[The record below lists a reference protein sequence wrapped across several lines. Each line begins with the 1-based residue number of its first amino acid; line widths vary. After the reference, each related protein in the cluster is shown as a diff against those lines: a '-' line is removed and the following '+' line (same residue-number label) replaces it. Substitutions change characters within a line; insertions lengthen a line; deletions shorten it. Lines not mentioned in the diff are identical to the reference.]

1 MHFGDDLFSASKIME
16 YEISGKEY
24 LEDLQINYV
33 VKTNCINYFS
43 VMIKEK
49 ETIKGFTLNQL
60 KEHFISIGEPSFRAE
75 QVFKWIYGDMVDDF
89 DSMNNLPKSLRNK
102 LAEKFII
109 DTLRYSTTAISTST
123 GTKKYIFETNE
134 GHKIESVVIPEK
146 KRTTLCI
153 STQVGCPLDCKFCA
167 TGLMGFKKNLTA
179 GEIFDQFKLASKDY
193 KESVITNIVYMGMG
207 EPLLN
212 FNETVKSLEI
222 FAEELT
228 TGISLKKITVS
239 TAGIAPK
246 IKELEETGLKVKLA
260 FSLHSC
266 FEDIRNK
273 IMPINKK
280 YSLKENIEA
289 LKSYAMKTK
298 TRITFEYVMLNEIN
312 DRDEDIKALARL
324 MSTIPSKLNI
334 IPFNSLEHMNPSGL
348 AGQLKSTPMER
359 IQEFADK
366 LRAKNITVMLR
377 NTQGDD
383 IAAACGQLAI
393 KSLTPALSNQSRR
406 GRASTEG
413 EGV

>member
-1 MHFGDDLFSASKIME
+1 M
-16 YEISGKEY
+16 
-24 LEDLQINYV
+24 IN
-33 VKTNCINYFS
+33 
-43 VMIKEK
+43 EK
-49 ETIKGFTLNQL
+49 EIKTLKGL
-60 KEHFISIGEPSFRAE
+60 ILPEMREYFISVGEPTFRAE
-75 QVFKWIYGDMVDDF
+75 QVFKWMYGDMVDDF

-102 LAEKFII
+102 LSEKFTLN
-109 DTLRYSTTAISTST
+109 TLRHSTSAISTST

-167 TGLMGFKKNLTA
+167 TGLMGYKKNLTA

-193 KESVITNIVYMGMG
+193 KDSVITNIVYMGMG

-212 FNETVKSLEI
+212 FKETVKSLEI

-239 TAGIAPK
+239 TAGIAPT

-266 FEDIRNK
+266 FEDIRNN

-289 LKSYAMKTK
+289 LKSYSMKTK

-312 DRDEDIKALARL
+312 DRDEDIKAVARL

-348 AGQLKSTPMER
+348 AGQLRSTPMER

-383 IAAACGQLAI
+383 IAAACGQLAFR
-393 KSLTPALSNQSRR
+393 KQN
-406 GRASTEG
+406 
-413 EGV
+413 

>member
-1 MHFGDDLFSASKIME
+1 
-16 YEISGKEY
+16 
-24 LEDLQINYV
+24 
-33 VKTNCINYFS
+33 
-43 VMIKEK
+43 MIKEK
-49 ETIKGFTLNQL
+49 MTLKGYTLPEL
-60 KEHFISIGEPSFRAE
+60 KQYFLSENEPEFRAA
-75 QVFKWIYGDMVDDF
+75 QVFKWIYCDMVDSF
-89 DSMNNLPKSLRNK
+89 EEMSNLSRSLRNK
-102 LAEKFII
+102 LSEKFSI
-109 DTLRYSTTAISTST
+109 DTLRYSTNEISNVTR
-123 GTKKYIFETNE
+123 TKKYIFETQE

-167 TGLMGFKKNLTA
+167 TGLMGYKKNLTA

-193 KESVITNIVYMGMG
+193 KDSEITNIVYMGMG

-212 FNETVKSLEI
+212 FKETVKSLQI

-289 LKSYAMKTK
+289 LKSYAAKTN
-298 TRITFEYVMLNEIN
+298 TRITFEYVMLEGIN
-312 DRDEDIKALARL
+312 DRNEDIKALARL

-348 AGQLKSTPMER
+348 AGKLRSTPIER
-359 IQEFADK
+359 INIFADK
-366 LRAKNITVMLR
+366 LREKNITVMLR

-383 IAAACGQLAI
+383 IAAACGQLAT
-393 KSLTPALSNQSRR
+393 KVQ
-406 GRASTEG
+406 
-413 EGV
+413 V

>member
-1 MHFGDDLFSASKIME
+1 
-16 YEISGKEY
+16 
-24 LEDLQINYV
+24 V
-33 VKTNCINYFS
+33 
-43 VMIKEK
+43 IKEK
-49 ETIKGFTLNQL
+49 EKHTLKGLTLPEL
-60 KEHFISIGEPSFRAE
+60 KEYFNSINEPAFRAG
-75 QVFKWIYGDMVDDF
+75 QVFKWMYGNMVDDF
-89 DSMNNLPKSLRNK
+89 DSMNNLPKSLRKK
-102 LAEKFII
+102 LTEEFKIN
-109 DTLRYSTTAISTST
+109 TLRYMTSEISAST

-134 GHKIESVVIPEK
+134 GNKIESVVIPEK

-167 TGLMGFKKNLTA
+167 TGLMGYKKNLAA

-193 KESVITNIVYMGMG
+193 KESEITNIVYMGMG

-212 FNETVKSLEI
+212 FKETVKSLEI

-228 TGISLKKITVS
+228 TGIILKKITVS

-289 LKSYAMKTK
+289 LKSYAARTN
-298 TRITFEYVMLNEIN
+298 TRITFEYVMLGGVN
-312 DRDEDIKALARL
+312 DRNEDIKALARL

-348 AGQLKSTPMER
+348 AANLKSTPLER
-359 IQEFADK
+359 IKYFADR
-366 LRAKNITVMLR
+366 LREKNIMVMLR

-393 KSLTPALSNQSRR
+393 KVQR
-406 GRASTEG
+406 
-413 EGV
+413 

>member
-1 MHFGDDLFSASKIME
+1 M
-16 YEISGKEY
+16 
-24 LEDLQINYV
+24 IN
-33 VKTNCINYFS
+33 
-43 VMIKEK
+43 EK
-49 ETIKGFTLNQL
+49 EIKTIKGFTLQ
-60 KEHFISIGEPSFRAE
+60 EIRDYFVSEGESAFRAE
-75 QVFKWIYGDMVDDF
+75 QVFKWMYGDLVDDF
-89 DSMNNLPKSLRNK
+89 NEMSNLPKALRTK
-102 LAEKFII
+102 LSETFNI
-109 DTLRYSTTAISTST
+109 DTLSYSTSELSPSTR
-123 GTKKYIFETNE
+123 TKKYIFETSE
-134 GHKIESVVIPEK
+134 GNKIESVVIPEK

-167 TGLMGFKKNLTA
+167 TGLMGYKKNLTA
-179 GEIFDQFKLASKDY
+179 GEIFDQFKLTGKDY
-193 KESVITNIVYMGMG
+193 KDSAITNIVYMGMG

-212 FNETVKSLEI
+212 FNETVKSLQI

-239 TAGIAPK
+239 TAGIATK

-266 FEDIRNK
+266 FEEIRSK

-298 TRITFEYVMLNEIN
+298 TRITFEYVMLDGIN

-324 MSTIPSKLNI
+324 ISTIPSKLNI

-348 AGQLKSTPMER
+348 AGQLRSAPMER
-359 IQEFADK
+359 IQTFADK
-366 LRAKNITVMLR
+366 LREKNITVMVR

-393 KSLTPALSNQSRR
+393 KAQQK
-406 GRASTEG
+406 
-413 EGV
+413 

>member
-1 MHFGDDLFSASKIME
+1 
-16 YEISGKEY
+16 
-24 LEDLQINYV
+24 V
-33 VKTNCINYFS
+33 
-43 VMIKEK
+43 IKEK
-49 ETIKGFTLNQL
+49 HTLKGLTLPEL
-60 KEHFISIGEPSFRAE
+60 KEYFISEGEPAFRAK
-75 QVFKWIYGDMVDDF
+75 QVFKWIYGDMVDEF
-89 DSMNNLPKSLRNK
+89 NEMNNVPKALRTK
-102 LAEKFII
+102 LSEHFNI
-109 DTLRYSTTAISTST
+109 DTLEYSSSKLSTST
-123 GTKKYIFETNE
+123 RTKKYIFKTSE
-134 GHKIESVVIPEK
+134 GNKIESVVIPEK

-167 TGLMGFKKNLTA
+167 TGLMGYKKNLSA

-193 KESVITNIVYMGMG
+193 KESEITNIVYMGMG

-212 FNETVKSLEI
+212 FKETVRSLEI

-246 IKELEETGLKVKLA
+246 IKELEETGLKVKIA

-280 YSLKENIEA
+280 YSLKDNIEA
-289 LKSYAMKTK
+289 LKSYAAKTN
-298 TRITFEYVMLNEIN
+298 TRITFEYVMLDGVN

-334 IPFNSLEHMNPSGL
+334 IPFNSLEHMNPTGM
-348 AGQLKSTPMER
+348 AGKLRSTPLDR
-359 IQEFADK
+359 IHIFADK
-366 LRAKNITVMLR
+366 LREKNITVMIR

-383 IAAACGQLAI
+383 IAAACGQLAHP
-393 KSLTPALSNQSRR
+393 KQN
-406 GRASTEG
+406 
-413 EGV
+413 

>member
-1 MHFGDDLFSASKIME
+1 M
-16 YEISGKEY
+16 
-24 LEDLQINYV
+24 V
-33 VKTNCINYFS
+33 
-43 VMIKEK
+43 KEK
-49 ETIKGFTLNQL
+49 EKHTLKGLTLSEL
-60 KEHFISIGEPSFRAE
+60 RDYFVSTGEPSFRAE
-75 QVFKWIYGDMVDDF
+75 QVFKWMYGDMVDSF
-89 DSMNNLPKSLRNK
+89 DEMNNLPK
-102 LAEKFII
+102 
-109 DTLRYSTTAISTST
+109 TLRAELVEKLNINTLQYSTSATSPTT
-123 GTKKYIFETNE
+123 GTKKYIFETSD
-134 GHKIESVVIPEK
+134 GQKIESVVIPEL

-167 TGLMGFKKNLTA
+167 TGLMGYRKNLSA
-179 GEIFDQFKLASKDY
+179 GEIFDQFKLAGKDY
-193 KESVITNIVYMGMG
+193 KESEITNIVYMGMG

-212 FNETVKSLEI
+212 FTETVKSLEI

-266 FEDIRNK
+266 FEHIRSK

-280 YSLKENIEA
+280 YPLKENIEA

-298 TRITFEYVMLNEIN
+298 TRITFEYVMLDGIN

-348 AGQLKSTPMER
+348 AGQLRSTPIER
-359 IQEFADK
+359 IPGFADK
-366 LRAKNITVMLR
+366 LREKNITVMLR

-393 KSLTPALSNQSRR
+393 KVQ
-406 GRASTEG
+406 
-413 EGV
+413 

>member
-1 MHFGDDLFSASKIME
+1 MV
-16 YEISGKEY
+16 
-24 LEDLQINYV
+24 N
-33 VKTNCINYFS
+33 
-43 VMIKEK
+43 EK
-49 ETIKGFTLNQL
+49 ETIKGFTLSEL
-60 KEHFISIGEPSFRAE
+60 KEYFISEGEPVFRAK
-75 QVFKWIYGDMVDDF
+75 QVFKWMYSDLVDNF
-89 DSMNNLPKSLRNK
+89 DEMSNLPKALRNK
-102 LAEKFII
+102 FIEKFKI
-109 DTLRYSTTAISTST
+109 DTLRYLTSEISSTTR
-123 GTKKYIFETNE
+123 TKKYIFETRE

-167 TGLMGFKKNLTA
+167 TGLMGYKKNLTA

-193 KESVITNIVYMGMG
+193 KDSEITNIVYMGMG

-212 FNETVKSLEI
+212 FKETVKSLQI

-266 FEDIRNK
+266 FEEIRNK

-280 YSLKENIEA
+280 YSLKENIDA
-289 LKSYAMKTK
+289 LKSYAEKTN
-298 TRITFEYVMLNEIN
+298 TRITFEYVMLDGIN

-348 AGQLKSTPMER
+348 AGELRSTPMER
-359 IQEFADK
+359 IIIFADK
-366 LRAKNITVMLR
+366 LREKNITVMLR

-383 IAAACGQLAI
+383 IAAACGQLAT
-393 KSLTPALSNQSRR
+393 KVQL
-406 GRASTEG
+406 
-413 EGV
+413 

>member
-1 MHFGDDLFSASKIME
+1 
-16 YEISGKEY
+16 
-24 LEDLQINYV
+24 
-33 VKTNCINYFS
+33 
-43 VMIKEK
+43 MIKEK
-49 ETIKGFTLNQL
+49 QTIKGYTIPEL
-60 KEHFISIGEPSFRAE
+60 KKYFISEGEPAFRAE
-75 QVFKWIYGDMVDDF
+75 QVFKWMYGDMVDDF
-89 DSMNNLPKSLRNK
+89 NEMNNLSKSLRSK
-102 LAEKFII
+102 LTDKFSI
-109 DTLRYSTTAISTST
+109 DTLRYSTSEISSST
-123 GTKKYIFETNE
+123 KTKKYIFETNE
-134 GHKIESVVIPEK
+134 GNKIESVIIPEK

-167 TGLMGFKKNLTA
+167 TGLMGYKKNLTA
-179 GEIFDQFKLASKDY
+179 GEIFDQFKLAGKDY
-193 KESVITNIVYMGMG
+193 KDCAITNIVYMGMG

-212 FNETVKSLEI
+212 FKETVKSLEI
-222 FAEELT
+222 FAEGLT

-266 FEDIRNK
+266 FEEIRNK

-289 LKSYAMKTK
+289 LKRYAMKTK
-298 TRITFEYVMLNEIN
+298 TRITFEYVMLDGIN
-312 DRDEDIKALARL
+312 DRNEDIKALARL

-348 AGQLKSTPMER
+348 AGKLRSTPMER
-359 IQEFADK
+359 IQIFADK
-366 LRAKNITVMLR
+366 LRAKNITVMIR

-393 KSLTPALSNQSRR
+393 KSLTPALSK
-406 GRASTEG
+406 G
-413 EGV
+413 EEV

>member
-1 MHFGDDLFSASKIME
+1 M
-16 YEISGKEY
+16 
-24 LEDLQINYV
+24 IN
-33 VKTNCINYFS
+33 
-43 VMIKEK
+43 EK
-49 ETIKGFTLNQL
+49 EIKTIKGFTLQ
-60 KEHFISIGEPSFRAE
+60 EIRDYFISEGEPAFRAE
-75 QVFKWIYGDMVDDF
+75 QVFKWMYGDMVDDF
-89 DSMNNLPKSLRNK
+89 NEMSNLPKALRSK
-102 LAEKFII
+102 LSEIFDI
-109 DTLRYSTTAISTST
+109 DTLSYSISELSPST
-123 GTKKYIFETNE
+123 RAKKYIFKTGE
-134 GHKIESVVIPEK
+134 GNKIESVVIPEK

-167 TGLMGFKKNLTA
+167 TGLMGYKKNLSA

-193 KESVITNIVYMGMG
+193 KDSVITNIVYMGMG

-212 FNETVKSLEI
+212 FKETVKSLEI

-266 FEDIRNK
+266 FEDIRSK

-312 DRDEDIKALARL
+312 DRNEDIKALARL

-348 AGQLKSTPMER
+348 AGQLRSTPMER
-359 IQEFADK
+359 IQKFADK
-366 LRAKNITVMLR
+366 LREKNITVMLR

-383 IAAACGQLAI
+383 IAAACGQLAT
-393 KSLTPALSNQSRR
+393 KVQQ
-406 GRASTEG
+406 
-413 EGV
+413 